1 MVIDGCPYKEN
12 QKERAW
18 ETGLSTT
25 VSQISTI
32 GVDAQ
37 ITEDNK
43 LEIEVNGK
51 SSLVAIPASGKQLS
65 TKPITDFITST
76 PGTIQ
81 VLKEFDIE
89 YILMTDNDLNIGRT
103 TVSKTN
109 ATFSKGS
116 HYAYLGT
123 CLLRAEATKS
133 YGYIQN
139 INFDSIVKIFD
150 ENMESS
156 LNPIQLTDVTIPIA
170 SSTEVKAFYRLYE

>member
-1 MVIDGCPYKEN
+1 M
-12 QKERAW
+12 
-18 ETGLSTT
+18 
-25 VSQISTI
+25 STI

-51 SSLVAIPASGKQLS
+51 SSQVAIPASGKQLT

-76 PGTIQ
+76 PGTVQ

-89 YILMTDNDLNIGRT
+89 YITMTDDDLNIGRT

-109 ATFSKGS
+109 ATFSKGTS
-116 HYAYLGT
+116 HYAYLGI

-139 INFDSIVKIFD
+139 VNSDSFVKIFD

-156 LNPIQLTDVTIPIA
+156 LNPTQLTDVTIPIA